1 MLIADGKN
9 LFTQAWWVA
18 VFPGF
23 AIVLAGIGFSLAGD
37 GMADLL
43 DVKR

>member
-9 LFTQAWWVA
+9 LFTQAWWIA
-18 VFPGF
+18 VFPG
-23 AIVLAGIGFSLAGD
+23 AAVVLAGIGFSLTGD
-37 GMADLL
+37 GVADLM